1 LGLDIHF
8 LPNLE
13 VGSQEAVFVSGFL
26 VSRLCVADVG
36 LEVVMEFTEVDG
48 ELPSAI
54 RGNVAFRMYGEVG
67 VVTFV
72 GEEGGDASGVARSVI
87 VGKLGEWKK

>member
-1 LGLDIHF
+1 
-8 LPNLE
+8 
-13 VGSQEAVFVSGFL
+13 VQETVSVSRFL
-26 VSRLCVADVG
+26 VSGLCVADVG
-36 LEVVMEFTEVDG
+36 LEVVVKFTEVDG
-48 ELPSAI
+48 ELPSTI
-54 RGNVAFRMYGEVG
+54 RGDVALQMYGEVG